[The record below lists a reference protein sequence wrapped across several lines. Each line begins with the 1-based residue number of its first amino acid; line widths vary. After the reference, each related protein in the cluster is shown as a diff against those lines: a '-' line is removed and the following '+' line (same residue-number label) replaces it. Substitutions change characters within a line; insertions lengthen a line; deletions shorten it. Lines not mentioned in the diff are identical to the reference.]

1 MTAAGM
7 KIVPVQSGNWEIDG
21 GNKVA
26 AGMLSEYPNLK
37 AILAGNDSMAL
48 GAVSAIRAAGKVGKV
63 QVVGYDNIAAVKAM
77 LSDVTV
83 PPPPNSPERPIVP
96 ARAAAPMEVGAV
108 GPLSA
113 MKA

>member
-1 MTAAGM
+1 MRTAGFTDAMNAAGM

-48 GAVSAIRAAGKVGKV
+48 GAVLSGCAGLACTVKGVGSD
-63 QVVGYDNIAAVKAM
+63 QSDHPM
-77 LSDVTV
+77 L
-83 PPPPNSPERPIVP
+83 
-96 ARAAAPMEVGAV
+96 AP
-108 GPLSA
+108 L
-113 MKA
+113 